1 MQRPLSNQWRISEK
15 HVTGAK
21 VELPTSLL
29 GMVWVLNNYLRLLEV
44 LFGDRCPHLLMVLE
58 IWDGLEDQE
67 FDLELG
73 LTLLLILHLMWRIHH
88 NAR

>member
-1 MQRPLSNQWRISEK
+1 M
-15 HVTGAK
+15 
-21 VELPTSLL
+21 LL
-29 GMVWVLNNYLRLLEV
+29 GVVRVLNNYLRLLEV

-73 LTLLLILHLMWRIHH
+73 LTLPLILHLMWRIHH
-88 NAR
+88 NARQFFAAREG